1 MTVDEK
7 KKYLRQYRYLE
18 GRVNS
23 LCDELAKWRSLAE
36 RVTPVLSDM
45 PKGSGGDR
53 LPRTVEKIIEL
64 EQELDAQI
72 DQMIDT
78 RREIEK
84 AVAAVDDQRLRDV
97 LRYRYIEGMT
107 QEETAERLELS
118 SRQIRTLEKVAEKR
132 IPLPVISGSTCVIL

>member
-36 RVTPVLSDM
+36 CITPVLSDM

-78 RREIEK
+78 RREIEQT
-84 AVAAVDDQRLRDV
+84 VAAVDDQRLRDV

-107 QEETAERLELS
+107 QEETAEAINVSVRWE
-118 SRQIRTLEKVAEKR
+118 IALEKKR
-132 IPLPVISGSTCVIL
+132 

>member
-36 RVTPVLSDM
+36 RITPVLSDM

-97 LRYRYIEGMT
+97 LEQHYIRGLTWEDVAQIMKIDTRWVYRLHIKALQKLT
-107 QEETAERLELS
+107 
-118 SRQIRTLEKVAEKR
+118 I
-132 IPLPVISGSTCVIL
+132 IIHP

>member
-36 RVTPVLSDM
+36 RITPVLSDM

-97 LRYRYIEGMT
+97 LEQHYIRGLTWGDVAQIMKIDTRWVYRLHIKALQKLT
-107 QEETAERLELS
+107 
-118 SRQIRTLEKVAEKR
+118 I
-132 IPLPVISGSTCVIL
+132 IIHP